1 MDLSGDD
8 VQQRAE
14 ADRREVNPQIQVE
27 AAIWTT
33 AGQLALVGEGAAA
46 MVGSRTRR
54 KAVNGWI
61 RAVDL
66 RPLT

>member
-27 AAIWTT
+27 AAIGT
-33 AGQLALVGEGAAA
+33 QQRRDLP
-46 MVGSRTRR
+46 VGSGRRWCSATRR
-54 KAVNGWI
+54 RRLVSGWTQQ
-61 RAVDL
+61 
-66 RPLT
+66 PLIFRR

>member
-33 AGQLALVGEGAAA
+33 AGQLAWWVRSGSNGGVAYAAQA
-46 MVGSRTRR
+46 
-54 KAVNGWI
+54 AVNG
-61 RAVDL
+61 
-66 RPLT
+66 